1 MENPNQGEFR
11 LIKSTYR
18 GCLLLIH
25 QNFVF
30 QKNYD
35 NKDGSINWRCQNNRI
50 KGPDKC
56 SVTCRT
62 INNTFIRP
70 PIVTEHNHHILEKIS
85 SFLSHMYKFYYNSEL
100 SWNFHLIHARSFPI
114 QRNSFDCGMYVCK
127 FAEFLIYKRA
137 FTFDDSSM
145 PRYRRKMVLSI
156 LRRKIVTNF

>member
-1 MENPNQGEFR
+1 MENSHWILVVVDIETSR
-11 LIKSTYR
+11 LV
-18 GCLLLIH
+18 L
-25 QNFVF
+25 
-30 QKNYD
+30 YD
-35 NKDGSINWRCQNNRI
+35 SFSRKYN
-50 KGPDKC
+50 
-56 SVTCRT
+56 
-62 INNTFIRP
+62 
-70 PIVTEHNHHILEKIS
+70 HILEKIS

-100 SWNFHLIHARSFPI
+100 SWNFHLIHSRSFPI